1 LDEEKKLIINDSTD
15 NNITLKDEHVF
26 DDDELEIYQS
36 KNFSKRNKKK
46 INKTSLL
53 IILNN

>member
-1 LDEEKKLIINDSTD
+1 MDEEKKLIINDSTD